1 MLNVFSL
8 CGFPLFPTVIVYK
21 SQLLFFKP
29 ENDIVR
35 SLCPQ
40 WKKKETSS
48 KVLPRDNEFIYHTW
62 SEQNRIAS
70 LSQSQ

>member
-21 SQLLFFKP
+21 SQLLFLSQKMILFG
-29 ENDIVR
+29 R
-35 SLCPQ
+35 CALSG
-40 WKKKETSS
+40 KKKETSS

-62 SEQNRIAS
+62 SEQNHIAS